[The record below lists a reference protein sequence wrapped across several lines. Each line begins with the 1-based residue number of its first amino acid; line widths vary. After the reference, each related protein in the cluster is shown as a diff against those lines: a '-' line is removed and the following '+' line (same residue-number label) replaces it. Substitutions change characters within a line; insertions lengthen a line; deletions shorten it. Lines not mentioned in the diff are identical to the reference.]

1 MKFYCISGVRRT
13 LLSPTWILPLVPVYS
28 RYFEWQGEE
37 LVVSDQ
43 HSFNVLTMLT
53 LNYPRIF
60 MSLKFELPSNMGWI
74 RSSVDKDGNKTLRQ
88 RTQSSSKSLHQN
100 HSE

>member
-13 LLSPTWILPLVPVYS
+13 LLSRTWILLLVPVCS

-43 HSFNVLTMLT
+43 HSFNVLTMFT
-53 LNYPRIF
+53 LNYPRTFI
-60 MSLKFELPSNMGWI
+60 SWKLELPLNMGWI
-74 RSSVDKDGNKTLRQ
+74 RSSVDKDGNKTLQ